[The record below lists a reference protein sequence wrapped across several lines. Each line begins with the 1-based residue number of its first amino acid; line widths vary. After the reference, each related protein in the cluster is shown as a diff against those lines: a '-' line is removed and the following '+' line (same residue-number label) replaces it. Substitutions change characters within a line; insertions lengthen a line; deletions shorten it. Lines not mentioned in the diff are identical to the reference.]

1 MPATTGAMELA
12 GWHLALWA
20 VVIVVAAAMT
30 TLTVIKAMG
39 PAAGSEPDAAFW
51 NTFTG
56 LMVIVPALVI
66 PALSSPTAGLLLLA
80 LAIGTSGT
88 VFKGHRRFERLR
100 RQSSS
105 GRPDFA
111 AISEQHDHLL
121 ARWRGYEL
129 DPAAMIDYPG
139 MTDIRVPDTAALIR
153 SLKHAEQCRVTPG
166 TDYRSAVEELDQA
179 LARAE
184 RAAGVPSVN
193 GVPRQ

>member
-20 VVIVVAAAMT
+20 VVVLVAAAMT
-30 TLTVIKAMG
+30 TLTVIKAIG
-39 PAAGSEPDAAFW
+39 PAAASEPDAAFW

-66 PALSSPTAGLLLLA
+66 PALSSPMAGLLLLG
-80 LAIGTSGT
+80 LAVGTAGT

-100 RQSSS
+100 WQNPS

-111 AISEQHDHLL
+111 AISEQHDQLL

-153 SLKHAEQCRVTPG
+153 SLKHAEHCRMTPG
-166 TDYRSAVEELDQA
+166 TDYRSAVDELDQA

-184 RAAGVPSVN
+184 RAAGVPGARSVT
-193 GVPRQ
+193 GQ